1 MRQSPQFRSLS
12 RPALAALLLC
22 RGLALNT
29 MSLDVAA
36 AGSYHRIEVRPAE
49 GKPLPYTME
58 VPTGWEIL
66 QAKETPG
73 LWVGPADAKPPND
86 PRLIYVRGSRV
97 SLADPN
103 AVAENIRKNDVA
115 QTSWSA
121 PRVEVRDLH
130 GVKGVLVRMDS
141 GEGDGARSTLALKLP
156 LESMGVDFLCQAGR
170 KDFEKYLSQCERI
183 LLSVRP
189 AAPAAAPPK

>member
-1 MRQSPQFRSLS
+1 MHS
-12 RPALAALLLC
+12 
-22 RGLALNT
+22 
-29 MSLDVAA
+29 DVAIA
-36 AGSYHRIEVRPAE
+36 QSYHRIEVRPAE

-58 VPTGWEIL
+58 VPAGWEIL

-103 AVAENIRKNDVA
+103 AVADNIRKNDVV
-115 QTSWSA
+115 QTSWTA
-121 PRVEVRDLH
+121 PRVEVKDLN
-130 GVKGVLVRMDS
+130 GVKAVLVRMDS
-141 GEGDGARSTLALKLP
+141 GEGDGASSTLALKLP
-156 LESMGVDFLCQAGR
+156 LDGMGVDFLCKAGR

-189 AAPAAAPPK
+189 AVPVAAPPK